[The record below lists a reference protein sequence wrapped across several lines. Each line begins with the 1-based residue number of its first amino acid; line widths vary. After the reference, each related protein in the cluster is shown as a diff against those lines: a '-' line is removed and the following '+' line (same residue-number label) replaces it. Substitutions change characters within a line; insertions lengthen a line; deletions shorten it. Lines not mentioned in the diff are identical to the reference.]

1 MKKAMCMIA
10 LAAISFGSVVAAPI
24 KPMAQDTT
32 MKMKKT
38 MHKKM
43 HKKMM
48 KKKSSKM
55 MTDTSKMKM

>member
-48 KKKSSKM
+48 KKKSSK
-55 MTDTSKMKM
+55 